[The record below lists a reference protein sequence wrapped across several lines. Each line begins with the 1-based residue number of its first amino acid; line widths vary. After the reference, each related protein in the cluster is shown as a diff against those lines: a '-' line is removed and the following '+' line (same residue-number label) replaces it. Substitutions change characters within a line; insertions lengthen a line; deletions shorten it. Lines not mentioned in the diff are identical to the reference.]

1 MSTALKKQLPNIGV
15 LRGFLAITVVLL
27 HVPLMTKNIGLPAFN
42 DWPILQKGYNAVW
55 VFFSLSGFLIINLL
69 YKEKVKNG
77 QINVL
82 QFYKRRILR
91 IYPVYYFVLIFGLL
105 YYHYLLPTL
114 GVPFE
119 TNYSILE
126 ALIWCVGFLPNV
138 FFSLFD
144 PGGILSVLWSIGI
157 EEQFYLI
164 IAPIS
169 KFIRSKRFTIV
180 LALFTVAY
188 FLCYFIPEFE
198 FLRRY
203 RFMFF
208 YFSMGGLI
216 AILNQQKKIDFLIF
230 HSGLK
235 FVLYG
240 LFVLYFI
247 TNLLDFENEMLK
259 HLVGLILFPLFILN
273 ISEEKRLI
281 ISNRFLNYLGEISY
295 GIYMYHMIALN
306 VVIFLALEFK
316 LATALDPLLTILIL
330 NFSTLVLTVFFA
342 HLSYYFIEKKFI
354 HLKHNSKSQ
363 NENNSTKIRKSTEQ
377 NIATY

>member
-1 MSTALKKQLPNIGV
+1 METPTKKQLPNIAA
-15 LRGFLAITVVLL
+15 LRGFLALTVVLL
-27 HVPLMTKNIGLPAFN
+27 HVPLMTKNIGLPSFN

-69 YKEKVKNG
+69 YKEKSKKG
-77 QINVL
+77 QVNVL

-91 IYPVYYFVLIFGLL
+91 IYPVYYFVLIFGLI
-105 YYHYLLPTL
+105 YYHYLLPFL
-114 GVPFE
+114 GVKFE

-126 ALIWCVGFLPNV
+126 ALLWCVGFLPNV

-169 KFIRSKRFTIV
+169 RFIKSERFTLV
-180 LALFTVAY
+180 LAIFTLVY
-188 FLCYFIPEFE
+188 FTCYFIPEFE

-216 AILNQQKKIDFLIF
+216 AILNQQGKINVLIF
-230 HSGLK
+230 SGILK
-235 FVLYG
+235 WTLY
-240 LFVLYFI
+240 LFFGVYFF
-247 TNLLDFENEMLK
+247 TNLLDFSNEVLK

-273 ISEEKRLI
+273 ISEEKQFI
-281 ISNRFLNYLGEISY
+281 ISSRIWNYLGEISY

-306 VVIFLALEFK
+306 SVIFLFLKLELSSILPESFTILLLN
-316 LATALDPLLTILIL
+316 LATILMTI
-330 NFSTLVLTVFFA
+330 VFA
-342 HLSYYFIEKKFI
+342 HISYFYVERRFIN
-354 HLKHNSKSQ
+354 LKQH
-363 NENNSTKIRKSTEQ
+363 
-377 NIATY
+377 A

>member
-1 MSTALKKQLPNIGV
+1 MFFTFGTFIVTCFEKDNMTTSIKKQLPNISV
-15 LRGFLAITVVLL
+15 LRAFLAITVVLL
-27 HVPLMTKNIGLPAFN
+27 HVPLMTKNMGLPSFN

-69 YKEKVKNG
+69 YKEKTKNG
-77 QINVL
+77 QVNVL
-82 QFYKRRILR
+82 KFYKRRILR
-91 IYPVYYFVLIFGLL
+91 IYPVYYFVLLFGLA
-105 YYHYLLPTL
+105 YYHFLLPL
-114 GVPFE
+114 MGIKFE
-119 TNYSILE
+119 TNYSVIE

-169 KFIRSKRFTIV
+169 RFIKSERFKLI
-180 LALFTVAY
+180 LAIFTVIY
-188 FLCYFIPEFE
+188 FTCYFIPEFE

-216 AILNQQKKIDFLIF
+216 AILNQQGKINFLIF
-230 HSGLK
+230 LFFNRQIK
-235 FVLYG
+235 WILYLLFFV
-240 LFVLYFI
+240 YFF
-247 TNLLDFENEMLK
+247 TNILNFENEVLK

-273 ISEEKRLI
+273 ITEEKEII

-306 VVIFLALEFK
+306 LITFLVMKLELQSQFS
-316 LATALDPLLTILIL
+316 PLFIILTL
-330 NFSTLVLTVFFA
+330 NLGTIIVSIVFA
-342 HLSYYFIEKKFI
+342 HLSFYYVEKKFI
-354 HLKHNSKSQ
+354 NLKQ
-363 NENNSTKIRKSTEQ
+363 R
-377 NIATY
+377 

>member
-1 MSTALKKQLPNIGV
+1 MFFTFGTFIVTCFEKDNMTTSIKKQLPNISV
-15 LRGFLAITVVLL
+15 LRAFLAITVVLL
-27 HVPLMTKNIGLPAFN
+27 HVPLMTKNMGLPSFN

-69 YKEKVKNG
+69 YKEKTKNG
-77 QINVL
+77 QVNVL
-82 QFYKRRILR
+82 KFYKRRILR
-91 IYPVYYFVLIFGLL
+91 IYPVYYFVLLFGLA
-105 YYHYLLPTL
+105 YYHFLLPL
-114 GVPFE
+114 MGIKFE
-119 TNYSILE
+119 TNYSVIE

-169 KFIRSKRFTIV
+169 RFIKSERFKLI
-180 LALFTVAY
+180 LAIFTVIY
-188 FLCYFIPEFE
+188 FTCYFIPEFE

-216 AILNQQKKIDFLIF
+216 AILNQQGKINFLIF
-230 HSGLK
+230 LFFNRQIK
-235 FVLYG
+235 WILYLLFFV
-240 LFVLYFI
+240 YFF
-247 TNLLDFENEMLK
+247 TNILNFENEVLK

-273 ISEEKRLI
+273 ITEEKEII

-306 VVIFLALEFK
+306 LITFLVMKLELQSQFS
-316 LATALDPLLTILIL
+316 PLFIILTL
-330 NFSTLVLTVFFA
+330 NLGTIIVTIVFA
-342 HLSYYFIEKKFI
+342 HLSFYYVEKKFI
-354 HLKHNSKSQ
+354 NLKQ
-363 NENNSTKIRKSTEQ
+363 R
-377 NIATY
+377 